1 MILRNQT
8 LLLATIVALL
18 ISVHAFA
25 QAPEAAAPK
34 TAPDAA
40 PVESEVGDLPGLPV
54 TQIPPAKTVNPQPIV
69 GQEPQG
75 ADLPV
80 DAPAPKAPTARQNQT
95 QAKPVARPQAPARP
109 QYEDWDHSTDWDDED
124 SPAVRSRFHDLMS
137 SDEEDYSYRRSTRRL
152 RPSNDWGHGDFESGV
167 SFSSLA
173 ISALNK
179 AHVRNDRLY
188 ALAARVNNPHQAK
201 GFNCLIR
208 RRSTSELQYKLA
220 LNLRSAPQAMAFCQN
235 LR

>member
-25 QAPEAAAPK
+25 QTPEA
-34 TAPDAA
+34 AA

-75 ADLPV
+75 ADLPA
-80 DAPAPKAPTARQNQT
+80 DAPAPKAPAARST
-95 QAKPVARPQAPARP
+95 QAKPVARPQVSARP

-208 RRSTSELQYKLA
+208 RRSTSELQYKVA
-220 LNLRSAPQAMAFCQN
+220 LNLRSAPQAMDFCQN